1 MRIDLYTA
9 VHKTQRYHLF
19 RLAERL
25 GRADQSRPENWP
37 PLVAELHMWLDYLE
51 AHAQH
56 EHEFIHPL
64 FKRCSDCATRLDAEH
79 EVLGRSMAELEQ
91 TLAAGSWDQLYGRF
105 VVFLGVYLAH
115 IAEEERLQASVLWT
129 HCSDA
134 ELSEVF
140 SRFRQSRSPDQAKR
154 DLQLMLPALSI
165 DELTRIYSGI
175 RQSAPSAVWELSLEL
190 ARRTLTS
197 LEAQQ
202 LETRVLESC
211 ERTSEQVR

>member
-9 VHKTQRYHLF
+9 IHKTQRFHLF

-25 GRADQSRPENWP
+25 GRADLSRPESWP
-37 PLVAELHMWLDYLE
+37 PLGEEVQMWLDHLD

-56 EHEFIHPL
+56 EHDFIHPL
-64 FKRCSDCATRLDAEH
+64 YERCSDCATRLDAEH
-79 EVLGRSMAELEQ
+79 EALGRAMAELEQ
-91 TLAAGSWDQLYGRF
+91 ALAAGSWDELYGRF

-129 HCSDA
+129 HCTDA
-134 ELSEVF
+134 ELLDVF
-140 SRFRQSRSPDQAKR
+140 SRFRQSRSPDEAKR

-175 RQSAPSAVWELSLEL
+175 RQSAPPAVWNASWEL

-197 LEAQQ
+197 LDAQQ
-202 LETRVLESC
+202 LEARLTKVL
-211 ERTSEQVR
+211 RA